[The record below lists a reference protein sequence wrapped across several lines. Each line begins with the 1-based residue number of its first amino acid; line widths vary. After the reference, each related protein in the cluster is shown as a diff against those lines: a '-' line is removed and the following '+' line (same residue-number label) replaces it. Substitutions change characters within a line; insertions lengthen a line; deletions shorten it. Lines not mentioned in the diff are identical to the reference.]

1 MNEDEFGQD
10 LNADGSISQ
19 GSSSSASDTYTNLI
33 NTANVDAAVEAEYGN
48 TAQSPIIGM
57 ALILSQIQPIQK

>member
-1 MNEDEFGQD
+1 MKVLISHTKYILDANARIDWNNVSFRTSAELNEDEFGQN

-33 NTANVDAAVEAEYGN
+33 NTAC
-48 TAQSPIIGM
+48 
-57 ALILSQIQPIQK
+57 